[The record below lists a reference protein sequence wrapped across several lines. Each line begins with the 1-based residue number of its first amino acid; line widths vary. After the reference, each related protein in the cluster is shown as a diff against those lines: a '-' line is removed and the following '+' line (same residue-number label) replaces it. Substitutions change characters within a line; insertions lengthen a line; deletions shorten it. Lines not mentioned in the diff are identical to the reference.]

1 MVQLY
6 HDGGVFMHPILILL
20 ILGFAISMFKM
31 WALLTASINTRKFL
45 VKIRSALS
53 ESGVAGALDVCAH
66 TRGPVAAIFHAGLMR
81 AHRGLEHVEKAVVN
95 AGTIEMA
102 FLERGFIWMNT
113 VISLAPLLGF
123 LGTVSGMMNA
133 FDAIAEANEISPSI
147 VAGGIAEALITTLFG
162 LCVAILIQSI
172 QNFLLSRVDSLVI
185 DMEESTSE
193 LVDSLV
199 ELEQTGAMK

>member
-1 MVQLY
+1 MVEMY
-6 HDGGVFMHPILILL
+6 HNGGAFMHPILVLL
-20 ILGFAISMFKM
+20 IIGIAI
-31 WALLTASINTRKFL
+31 ALYKLVTLLSASINTRKFL
-45 VKIRSALS
+45 IKIRSALN
-53 ESGVAGALDVCAH
+53 ESGVAGALDVCSH

-102 FLERGFIWMNT
+102 FLERGFIWLNT
-113 VISLAPLLGF
+113 VVSLAPMLGF
-123 LGTVSGMMNA
+123 LGTVSGMVNA

-147 VAGGIAEALITTLFG
+147 VASGISEALLTTMFG
-162 LCVAILIQSI
+162 LVVAILISAF

-185 DMEESTSE
+185 DMEESTAE

-199 ELEQTGAMK
+199 ELEQKEAV